1 MPYLYQTKNGM
12 QYSIAPIGAGRYCA
26 NKIMGGQ
33 VTPHGALFS
42 GKRNAIAA
50 CETHSTQSAPVI
62 HYPPDLFPSKQICKY
77 KLS

>member
-33 VTPHGALFS
+33 VTPHGA
-42 GKRNAIAA
+42 
-50 CETHSTQSAPVI
+50 PVI
-62 HYPPDLFPSKQICKY
+62 HYPPRMKQ
-77 KLS
+77 

>member
-33 VTPHGALFS
+33 VTPHGVQFS

-50 CETHSTQSAPVI
+50 CEPTAPKAR
-62 HYPPDLFPSKQICKY
+62 P
-77 KLS
+77 